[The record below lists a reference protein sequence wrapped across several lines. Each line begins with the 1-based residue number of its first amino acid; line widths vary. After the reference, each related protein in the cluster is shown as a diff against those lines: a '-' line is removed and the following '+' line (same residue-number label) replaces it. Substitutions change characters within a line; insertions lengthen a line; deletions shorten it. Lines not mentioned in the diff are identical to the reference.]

1 MGLSEEDAGISSDRT
16 VSAVRAPSSQTE
28 SNEPIRSPA
37 AAFLQI
43 ERERIDSENRKTQV
57 AIQAVA
63 ADDEAD
69 KRQFEF
75 EMAKLAVEDSAS
87 KRRDDFTR
95 LVVMAFGSF
104 VAVVTGLFL
113 LMAFFGNAAQS
124 AIALEILKVLA
135 VGGGGY
141 GLISGLAGFIRRLMQ
156 SK

>member
-1 MGLSEEDAGISSDRT
+1 
-16 VSAVRAPSSQTE
+16 
-28 SNEPIRSPA
+28 
-37 AAFLQI
+37 
-43 ERERIDSENRKTQV
+43 
-57 AIQAVA
+57 
-63 ADDEAD
+63 
-69 KRQFEF
+69 
-75 EMAKLAVEDSAS
+75 
-87 KRRDDFTR
+87 
-95 LVVMAFGSF
+95 MAFGSF

>member
-1 MGLSEEDAGISSDRT
+1 
-16 VSAVRAPSSQTE
+16 
-28 SNEPIRSPA
+28 
-37 AAFLQI
+37 
-43 ERERIDSENRKTQV
+43 
-57 AIQAVA
+57 
-63 ADDEAD
+63 
-69 KRQFEF
+69 
-75 EMAKLAVEDSAS
+75 MAKLAVEDSAS